1 MKKFNSEKHC
11 IKELLKLG
19 RNAAPE
25 SILSQGKF
33 KLSVEQSS
41 GQIPVSYQIPF
52 SLMSNPLI
60 MGSHTKGA
68 RVSFN
73 SFQELGFFLKN
84 LSEPVLMVPISLPS
98 CWQDII

>member
-41 GQIPVSYQIPF
+41 GQIPVSYIKFHSVLCQIH
-52 SLMSNPLI
+52 S
-60 MGSHTKGA
+60 
-68 RVSFN
+68 
-73 SFQELGFFLKN
+73 
-84 LSEPVLMVPISLPS
+84 
-98 CWQDII
+98 